1 MACGGS
7 AGGIQG
13 AHLSVDSSRIGADLG
28 FAALREAE
36 AKEGEEE
43 LGRNTQHRLA
53 DVRFACSLQLPCG
66 SGSLV
71 IDTGT
76 HYQ

>member
-43 LGRNTQHRLA
+43 LGRNTEHRFA
-53 DVRFACSLQLPCG
+53 DVRLQVACNCRVGQDPG
-66 SGSLV
+66 QRH
-71 IDTGT
+71 GT